1 MRIKVGVIFGGE
13 TVEHEV
19 SVISAIQA
27 MNKIDEEKYEVIPIY
42 ITKDREWYTGDMLK
56 DIDVYQDLNLI
67 KKYSDNVILYYKD
80 GNYVLQKKKGLFK
93 SIVKE
98 IDIAFPIVHGTNV
111 EDGVLQGYLQTIGIP
126 FVGPNVYGA
135 VAGQDKAIMKD
146 IWAEAGLPMTKYV
159 WFYDVDYRKD
169 SDSVIK
175 KIEKLKYPVIVKP
188 ATTGSSVGIAVCED
202 QASLKEGID
211 DAIQYDSKIVVEE
224 VVENLKEVNIAVMGN
239 YENQKVSEIEEVLS
253 ASKFLTYADK
263 YIGGGKGKLKGGFKT
278 PIKGTASSK
287 GMASANRKL
296 PADLDDK
303 TREEVERIA
312 TEAFKIL
319 GSSGNSRI
327 DFLIDEKTNKVYIN
341 EINSIPGS
349 LAFYLWDAKDI
360 NFTQVLDDMIN
371 IGIKDYKKRVS
382 KTHSF
387 ETNILK
393 GFAANGGVKGMK
405 GMKGKLR

>member
-1 MRIKVGVIFGGE
+1 MKIRVGVIFGGE

-19 SVISAIQA
+19 SIISAIQA
-27 MNKIDEEKYEVIPIY
+27 MNKMDEEKYEIIPIY

-67 KKYSDNVILYYKD
+67 KKYSKNVVLYFKN
-80 GNYVLQKKKGLFK
+80 GSYVLQSKGLFK
-93 SIVKE
+93 NVVKE

-126 FVGPNVYGA
+126 YVGPNVYAA

-146 IWAEAGLPMTKYV
+146 IWKSLDIPMTKYV
-159 WFYDVDYRKD
+159 WFYDVDFRQTPEE
-169 SDSVIK
+169 VIK
-175 KIEKLKYPVIVKP
+175 KVETLKYPVIVKP
-188 ATTGSSVGIAVCED
+188 ATTGSSVGINVCEN
-202 QASLKEGID
+202 QEKLKEAID
-211 DAIQYDSKIVVEE
+211 EAIQYDNKIVVEE

-239 YENQKVSEIEEVLS
+239 YEHQKVSEIEEVLS
-253 ASKFLTYADK
+253 SNKFLTYTDK
-263 YIGGGKGKLKGGFKT
+263 YIGGGKGKLKGGVKV
-278 PIKGTASSK
+278 PVKGSK
-287 GMASANRKL
+287 GMASTSRKL
-296 PADLDDK
+296 PADLSEK
-303 TREEVERIA
+303 TRKEVEDIA
-312 TEAFKIL
+312 VRAFKAL

-371 IGIKDYKKRVS
+371 IGIKDYKKRLS

-387 ETNILK
+387 ESNILA
-393 GFAANGGVKGMK
+393 GFAANGVKGAK
-405 GMKGKLR
+405 GIKGKLR